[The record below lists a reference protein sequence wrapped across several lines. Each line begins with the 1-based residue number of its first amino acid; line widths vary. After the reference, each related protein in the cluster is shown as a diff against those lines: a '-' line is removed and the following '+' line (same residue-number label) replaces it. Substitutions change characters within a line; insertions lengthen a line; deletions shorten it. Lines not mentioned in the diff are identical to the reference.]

1 MNYYLILTILIMLR
15 NLSNFASL
23 ELTNAE
29 EIKGGSCYVPKSCY
43 PVNRGCKSSKSKKAK
58 KCKGP
63 KSPKSP
69 KSSKNCGVQLLST

>member
-1 MNYYLILTILIMLR
+1 MLR

-23 ELTNAE
+23 ELINAE
-29 EIKGGSCYVPKSCY
+29 EIKGGCQVANSCY
-43 PVNRGCKSSKSKKAK
+43 PKIHGCKSSKKFKSKKMK

-69 KSSKNCGVQLLST
+69 KSSKNCGVQFLST

>member
-1 MNYYLILTILIMLR
+1 MSR

-29 EIKGGSCYVPKSCY
+29 EIKGGCCFQAPQPC
-43 PVNRGCKSSKSKKAK
+43 GCKSSKSSKSKKMK
-58 KCKGP
+58 TCKGP

-69 KSSKNCGVQLLST
+69 KSSKNCVGQFLNT

>member
-1 MNYYLILTILIMLR
+1 MLR

-23 ELTNAE
+23 ELINAE
-29 EIKGGSCYVPKSCY
+29 EIKGGCHVPKPCY
-43 PVNRGCKSSKSKKAK
+43 PVIRGCKSSKSKKAK

-69 KSSKNCGVQLLST
+69 KSSKNCGVLNY